1 MAGVN
6 GPIKKPSSSGPGSN
20 SPSNPPSPAVQINR
34 THGSPPVG
42 LNVQCS
48 SSGSNPGD
56 NGSSLLERFFPSP
69 TSNNRYKKVCTLD
82 CESCRHRIK
91 QLIREESNLMPYE
104 CLSAPCSRKSSQA
117 CDGKSWLVK
126 ACLLICFE
134 AYHKLILTRLGSFRH
149 APHNSK

>member
-1 MAGVN
+1 MAGMN

-42 LNVQCS
+42 LSVQCS

-117 CDGKSWLVK
+117 CDGKRSEQLVCK
-126 ACLLICFE
+126 NLTYSSVWEFTKLLRKIFPN
-134 AYHKLILTRLGSFRH
+134 FR
-149 APHNSK
+149 P